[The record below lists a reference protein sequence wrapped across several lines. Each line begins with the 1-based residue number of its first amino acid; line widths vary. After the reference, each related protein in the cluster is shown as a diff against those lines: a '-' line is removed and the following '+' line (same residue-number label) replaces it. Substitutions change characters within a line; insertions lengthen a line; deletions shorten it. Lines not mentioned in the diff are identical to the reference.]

1 MSTFQIADVR
11 FQISMAI
18 GCNSDIMKDR
28 TKRFAIQA
36 IRFCRSLPC
45 SSESTIVVRQLV
57 RSATSAGANYRAVCR
72 ARSGADFISKL
83 GIVLEEADE
92 TLFWLELLVESG
104 ATRADTAPRCCG
116 KQMNR
121 SLSSLPLCG
130 PQRVSNLQS
139 KIYNLKFQSACL
151 PI

>member
-18 GCNSDIMKDR
+18 GRNSDIMKDR

-36 IRFCRSLPC
+36 KRFCRSLPC

-57 RSATSAGANYRAVCR
+57 RSAASAGANYRAVCR
-72 ARSGADFISKL
+72 ARSGADFISKR

-92 TLFWLELLVESG
+92 TLVLVGIARGEWRDTSRHGAPLLREANELVSIFVASL
-104 ATRADTAPRCCG
+104 RTAKG
-116 KQMNR
+116 
-121 SLSSLPLCG
+121 
-130 PQRVSNLQS
+130 V
-139 KIYNLKFQSACL
+139 
-151 PI
+151 